1 MDRVIREAIEIEL
14 HPNNINT
21 EDGFSLSRSWKPL
34 RECNQAVT
42 KEGLEKGRFFSVFS
56 SRSLPSTLL

>member
-1 MDRVIREAIEIEL
+1 MDRVIREAIETEL

-34 RECNQAVT
+34 RECNQALT
-42 KEGLEKGRFFSVFS
+42 KNMTPTGG
-56 SRSLPSTLL
+56 P